1 MMSNKPPAG
10 LETELAT
17 ERARKPARKFARKFA
32 RCWRGALPL
41 SLAVFAACALA
52 ACGRDASQSQNAR
65 PPKSDFERS
74 LDTIRT
80 GQHVKIYVIRRADGQ
95 PLQPD
100 DRKYLREIEPMRTGM
115 WVVTQDG
122 TTAIAGA
129 GFEFEPPLLAEISK
143 RFTVEDYTGR

>member
-1 MMSNKPPAG
+1 MMTTTKLSAG
-10 LETELAT
+10 AA
-17 ERARKPARKFARKFA
+17 RARKNAGRTRAA
-32 RCWRGALPL
+32 LVLALALVTSGAL
-41 SLAVFAACALA
+41 AG
-52 ACGRDASQSQNAR
+52 CGRDASQTQNAR
-65 PPKSDFERS
+65 PPKSDFERA

-100 DRKYLREIEPMRTGM
+100 DRRYLRDIRPMQTGM

-129 GFEFEPPLLAEISK
+129 GFEFEPELLADLSK

>member
-1 MMSNKPPAG
+1 M
-10 LETELAT
+10 LALV
-17 ERARKPARKFARKFA
+17 A
-32 RCWRGALPL
+32 
-41 SLAVFAACALA
+41 SCALA
-52 ACGRDASQSQNAR
+52 GCGRDASQSQNAR
-65 PPKSDFERS
+65 PPKSDFERG

-100 DRKYLREIEPMRTGM
+100 DRRYLRDIQPMKTGM

-129 GFEFEPPLLAEISK
+129 GFEFEPDLLADLSK